1 MKKTYKA
8 PALIIVGINTHHAL
22 MQTSYEISDK
32 QLSDTSAGWAKEEST
47 PITDKSVWD
56 NEW

>member
-1 MKKTYKA
+1 MKKTYIS
-8 PALIIVGINTHHAL
+8 PDFLLIELRCSQMLAESVPVVNEKTATG
-22 MQTSYEISDK
+22 
-32 QLSDTSAGWAKEEST
+32 TSAGWAKEEST